1 MTVRTRLFVCL
12 IPAALGASA
21 CEVGISAGGVEGS
34 FERRL
39 AVTGPLNLE
48 VQSGSGTIQ
57 VRQGDTGTV
66 QVLGRARAGFG
77 DWINFNGASAAERV
91 REIESNPPV
100 EQSGNTIRIGK
111 SRANVWD
118 GVSISYN
125 ITVPANTRVIA
136 RSGSGDLIIG
146 DLSGPV
152 EASTGSG
159 DIRIGRTSEAVRATA
174 GSGDIELDGAR
185 SVVARTGSGSVRALS
200 VGGDIEVH
208 SGSGEVTVAQQEAGR
223 VEVST
228 GSGDI
233 EVRGARGPMHVRA
246 SSGDVTVEGTPAA
259 TWDVSASSGDVS
271 VQVPADAAFDL
282 DAHSSSGRIETAFP
296 VTTTSTLSKRELRGQ
311 VRGGGPRVEVSTSSG
326 GIRIR

>member
-1 MTVRTRLFVCL
+1 MTARTYLLACL

-34 FERRL
+34 FDRSL
-39 AVTGPLNLE
+39 TVTGPLELE

-57 VRQGDTGTV
+57 VRHGDTGTV

-77 DWINFNGASAAERV
+77 NWVTFSGASAAERIH
-91 REIESNPPV
+91 EIETNPPI

-111 SRANVWD
+111 SRASGWD

-125 ITVPANTRVIA
+125 ITVPANTKIIA
-136 RSGSGDLIIG
+136 RTGSGDVIIG
-146 DLSGPV
+146 DVSGPV
-152 EASTGSG
+152 DASTGSG
-159 DIRIGRTSEAVRATA
+159 DIRVGRTAEAVHATA
-174 GSGDIELDGAR
+174 GSGDIELNGAR
-185 SVVARTGSGSVRALS
+185 SVVARTGSGSVRALA

-223 VEVST
+223 VDVST

-233 EVRGARGPMHVRA
+233 DVRGARGPMHVRA
-246 SSGDVTVEGTPAA
+246 SSGDVTVEGTPVAN
-259 TWDVSASSGDVS
+259 WDVSASSGDVS
-271 VQVPADAAFDL
+271 VQVPATAAFEL

-296 VTTTSTLSKRELRGQ
+296 VTTMGTLSKRELRGQ
-311 VRGGGPRVEVSTSSG
+311 VRGGGPRLEISTSSG